1 MREFYHM
8 QIPTSLKTWF
18 TIHFFADMLFGIP
31 LLVAP
36 IWTLTLFGF
45 DGIETTTARLVG
57 AALIGIGG
65 TSLIVKEASVESY
78 RTMLTL
84 KLIWS
89 SSAVLGLVL
98 SLFSGENPMI
108 WLFIAVFVV
117 FFLVWQHYYRLL
129 GR

>member
-1 MREFYHM
+1 
-8 QIPTSLKTWF
+8 
-18 TIHFFADMLFGIP
+18 MLFGIP